1 MRRAVNL
8 SFKIHVSC
16 LVKAEKDCK
25 IKFFALK
32 KQKIFVSEIKQ
43 TLNRTSAKFFCFIFE
58 TFSKLAIVKKSK
70 IRAVASVRQTE
81 ACLGKKFCSC
91 ANLCCFNTVI
101 YLFIYL
107 FIYFAS
113 PGSYVYKKTLKTI
126 TKPDRDTITV
136 GPN

>member
-1 MRRAVNL
+1 MFL
-8 SFKIHVSC
+8 
-16 LVKAEKDCK
+16 
-25 IKFFALK
+25 ALK
-32 KQKIFVSEIKQ
+32 KQKIFVSGIKQ

-113 PGSYVYKKTLKTI
+113 PGSYVYKKH
-126 TKPDRDTITV
+126 
-136 GPN
+136 

>member
-91 ANLCCFNTVI
+91 ANLCCSNTRQGHHNSKNQLLWAQI
-101 YLFIYL
+101 
-107 FIYFAS
+107 
-113 PGSYVYKKTLKTI
+113 
-126 TKPDRDTITV
+126 
-136 GPN
+136 N